1 MADIVD
7 PFAQPKAT
15 SIVDPFKGST
25 EGTTATSKGIIDPFK
40 SEETAGDTLKAKVT
54 KVLDGDTAEVTY
66 PDGTTAHVRLSNID
80 APEIAHDKRG
90 AQKGGDEA
98 AKYLSDRVLGKDVT
112 LGNLGADPYG
122 RTVANMSVNGKD
134 VGQEML
140 DQKISD
146 PYGKER
152 TFMEKLTGKE
162 VTPKEWRD
170 EGKADADGRYS
181 WDRLK
186 KLPISAVAG
195 TVASAVDVL
204 TGLPEWASKTALT
217 GAGMV
222 GVTYEDIKA
231 GKTPGTEESLK
242 HAEAFADKYTKEF
255 HMDALTGL
263 AGRAATAMGADPTM
277 IGHAGDPVSE
287 LYQAGQDSLAEQGSK
302 VGIAPAATRFAMD
315 NIVAMLMPEAAGKAH
330 ELAGKALGE
339 PSPKYVDEYR
349 ARKEEQ
355 YAKAE
360 KKASVEVFDENGKPL
375 KVEAKSYDEVGATG
389 LTRNNIESILNTDEK
404 KEAFQKAR
412 QDYLKNAGDT
422 EQKRAPE
429 QVQHDATLAGLRSV
443 ADDHVIAGLRK
454 ENLDKKAASDRY
466 VNSLTKDKTEPKE
479 VDKGSLLTKQPGTKT
494 PEEARKAASDRYL
507 KSIGADPMV
516 AREHIVNVATDA
528 HIQRIGKAFDI
539 PEMLLDNKGRKLE
552 APKDLG
558 LEKLPGVVEEKPSKY
573 AEWAENLKDQLGVLV
588 RGEIKD
594 GLMTHFDAL
603 KMEEILPDKAGR
615 ERVWEA
621 IQEGKGSEL
630 TGMAKKL
637 YDFHQKV
644 MDEIYQSANKV
655 GVIKGYINDYAA
667 RHIDMEH
674 LTPDQ
679 KEAVMK
685 EIGNAYPALQPTT
698 KHGKTRTVTDFG
710 ELKKIMEK
718 HDLKFKTTDL
728 AEVFRLYAESVKRA
742 IRDTNKLEA
751 MKKTRVSGLP
761 VLMEIGGHEKIPPN
775 YKPLKGSGMFENYAV
790 HPDMYDAAKF
800 LIGSNNPGLIL
811 KAAATLSGAIKRV
824 AVGFSLFHYGTLN
837 VANFLSNK
845 PMHSLESILKTKAG
859 FKRESLLKDPK
870 TGRLSEEAKFQ
881 IDNGVTFGI
890 ISDSGVGAMDAI
902 AQTADKLIG
911 KVTGK
916 NYHLIYNATEPARKI
931 QKVLD
936 HMTWEITHDGLKYL
950 AAQKRLEMARINH
963 PDIPDAVHM
972 KEIAT
977 NINNTFG
984 GLDWF
989 SIAREGNSKFSE
1001 KIKMAAYS
1009 PEGRMGLQVLMF
1021 APDWTMST
1029 VRAVTHALPKEAFA
1043 PSTWDLSQGLQGLLH
1058 PLTEGDYS
1066 RQYMTR
1072 FALTSLTLV
1081 NGLNVALSGKYIWE
1095 NKDPFTIDMGDG
1107 TFLSPFKHAAEFY
1120 HWLTDFDK
1128 TAYNKLGWVPK
1139 QLTEAAYDIRK
1150 DTPMQER
1157 LKNLVKGTAI
1167 PFTGSSATDA
1177 KRTAGEAALG
1187 FVGMPVTGV
1196 KNRPMANFERMK
1208 KNFERKLGIK
1218 IKDDTED
1225 K

>member
-7 PFAQPKAT
+7 PFEPAKAT
-15 SIVDPFKGST
+15 TIVDPFEGSAKGST
-25 EGTTATSKGIIDPFK
+25 STSKEIVDPFESK
-40 SEETAGDTLKAKVT
+40 KPTGDTLQAKVT
-54 KVLDGDTAEVTY
+54 TVIDGDTAEVTY
-66 PDGTTAHVRLSNID
+66 PDGTTTHVRISNID
-80 APEIAHDKRG
+80 APEVAHDKRG
-90 AQKGGDEA
+90 AQKGGNEA
-98 AKYLSDRVLGKDVT
+98 ADYLQKRILGKQVT
-112 LGNLGADPYG
+112 LGNLGGDPYG
-122 RTVANMSVNGKD
+122 RTVASVHLDGTD
-134 VGQEML
+134 IGQEMIDNKL
-140 DQKISD
+140 AD

-152 TFMEKLTGKE
+152 TFWEKLIGKE

-170 EGKADADGRYS
+170 EGKAEKEGRYS

-186 KLPISAVAG
+186 QHPISAIAG
-195 TVASAVDVL
+195 TVASAADVL
-204 TGLPEWASKTALT
+204 TGLPEWASRTALS
-217 GAGMV
+217 GV
-222 GVTYEDIKA
+222 GVLGAAYEDVKGGQVPQA
-231 GKTPGTEESLK
+231 ESDVK
-242 HAEAFADKYTKEF
+242 RGEAFADKYTKEF

-277 IGHAGDPVSE
+277 IGHAFDPISK
-287 LYQAGQDSLAEQGSK
+287 LYQAGEEALMEQGQK
-302 VGIAPAATRFAMD
+302 IGIAPAVTRFATD
-315 NIVAMLMPEAAGKAH
+315 NIVAMLTPKVMGKAH
-330 ELAGKALGE
+330 EMLGE
-339 PSPKYVDEYR
+339 KLGTPNEAYVDEYR
-349 ARKEEQ
+349 ARKEEA

-360 KKASVEVFDENGKPL
+360 AKQKASVEVFDENGKPVT
-375 KVEAKSYDEVGATG
+375 VEKP
-389 LTRNNIESILNTDEK
+389 
-404 KEAFQKAR
+404 KAV
-412 QDYLKNAGDT
+412 K
-422 EQKRAPE
+422 
-429 QVQHDATLAGLRSV
+429 
-443 ADDHVIAGLRK
+443 
-454 ENLDKKAASDRY
+454 
-466 VNSLTKDKTEPKE
+466 PK
-479 VDKGSLLTKQPGTKT
+479 Q
-494 PEEARKAASDRYL
+494 L
-507 KSIGADPMV
+507 KSEEQI
-516 AREHIVNVATDA
+516 REDVVNDATDA
-528 HIQRIGKAFDI
+528 HLNRISKAFDL
-539 PEMLLDNKGRKLE
+539 PEVTRDIKGKKLE
-552 APKDLG
+552 APTDLG
-558 LEKLPGVVEEKPSKY
+558 LPKEEGLLDGKNAQPTKY
-573 AEWAENLKDQLGVLV
+573 AAWAEDLKDRLGVLV

-603 KMEEILPDKAGR
+603 KMEEIMPLKEGR
-615 ERVWEA
+615 ERVWKA
-621 IQEGKGSEL
+621 IQEGKADEL
-630 TGMAKKL
+630 TGQAKKL
-637 YDFHQKV
+637 YEFHQKV
-644 MDEIYQSANKV
+644 MNEIYAAAKQV

-667 RHIDMEH
+667 RHIDMDH
-674 LTPDQ
+674 LSDAE

-685 EIGNAYPALQPTT
+685 EIGETFPSLNPNT
-698 KHGKTRTVTDFG
+698 KHGKTRTVKDFSD
-710 ELKKIMEK
+710 LTKIMEK

-751 MKKTRVSGLP
+751 MKRTKVSGLP
-761 VLMEIGGHEKIPPN
+761 VLMEIGGKEKIPPN
-775 YKPLKGSGMFENYAV
+775 YKALKGSGMFENYAV
-790 HPDMYDAAKF
+790 HPDIYDAAKF
-800 LIGSNNPGLIL
+800 LIGSNDPGMIL
-811 KAAATLSGAIKRV
+811 KAATTLSGAIKRV

-837 VANFLSNK
+837 VANLLSNK
-845 PMHSLESILKTKAG
+845 PLHSLESIVKTKAG
-859 FKRESLLKDPK
+859 LKRDSLLKDPT

-916 NYHLIYNATEPARKI
+916 NYNLIYKATEPARKV

-950 AAQKRLEMARINH
+950 AAQKRLEMARMNH

-1009 PEGRMGLQVLMF
+1009 PTGRMGLQVLMF

-1043 PSTWDLSQGLQGLLH
+1043 PSTWDLSKGLDGLLH

-1072 FALTSLTLV
+1072 FALTSLTLA

-1150 DTPMQER
+1150 DTPIQER

-1167 PFTGSSATDA
+1167 PFTGSSATDP
-1177 KRTAGEAALG
+1177 KRTLGEAALG
-1187 FVGMPVTGV
+1187 FVGVPVTGV
-1196 KNRPMANFERMK
+1196 KSRPMANFERMK

-1225 K
+1225 NNE

>member
-1 MADIVD
+1 MAEIVD
-7 PFAQPKAT
+7 PFEPAKAT
-15 SIVDPFKGST
+15 TIVDPFEGSAKGST
-25 EGTTATSKGIIDPFK
+25 STSKEIVDPFESK
-40 SEETAGDTLKAKVT
+40 KPAGDTLQAKVT
-54 KVLDGDTAEVTY
+54 AVLDGDTVEVTY
-66 PDGTTAHVRLSNID
+66 KDGTTQHVRFANID
-80 APEIAHDKRG
+80 APETAHDKRG
-90 AQKGGDEA
+90 AQPGGDAA
-98 AKYLSDRVLGKDVT
+98 AKYVSDRVLGKDIT
-112 LGNLGADPYG
+112 LGNVGSVDLYG
-122 RTVANMSVNGKD
+122 RALANIQYEGKD
-134 VGQEML
+134 LGQEML
-140 DQKISD
+140 DNKLVD

-152 TFMEKLTGKE
+152 TFWEKLTGKE

-170 EGKADADGRYS
+170 EGKAEKEGRYS

-186 KLPISAVAG
+186 QHPISAIAG
-195 TVASAVDVL
+195 TVASAADVL
-204 TGLPEWASKTALT
+204 TGLPEWASRTALSGV
-217 GAGMV
+217 GALGAA
-222 GVTYEDIKA
+222 YEDVKG
-231 GKTPGTEESLK
+231 GKVPQAESDVK
-242 HAEAFADKYTKEF
+242 RGEAFADKYTKEF

-277 IGHAGDPVSE
+277 IGHAFDSLSR
-287 LYQAGQDSLAEQGSK
+287 LYQAGEEALMEQGQK
-302 VGIAPAATRFAMD
+302 IGIAPAVTRFATD
-315 NIVAMLMPEAAGKAH
+315 NIVAMLTPKVMGKAH
-330 ELAGKALGE
+330 EMLGE
-339 PSPKYVDEYR
+339 KLGTPNEAYVDEYR
-349 ARKEEQ
+349 ARKEEA

-360 KKASVEVFDENGKPL
+360 AKQKASVEVFDENGKPVT
-375 KVEAKSYDEVGATG
+375 VEKPKTQY
-389 LTRNNIESILNTDEK
+389 NKEK
-404 KEAFQKAR
+404 REAFRETIEQQFDKYRKDPTGSTDRLDVTNPKDVEKAR
-412 QDYLKNAGDT
+412 SHFLKQSADELGMSIMDIKKLSQETGAKFSNEDFTNWIQGKDGHRFYKDT
-422 EQKRAPE
+422 RDLIVETAVDMHLQKI
-429 QVQHDATLAGLRSV
+429 S
-443 ADDHVIAGLRK
+443 
-454 ENLDKKAASDRY
+454 
-466 VNSLTKDKTEPKE
+466 
-479 VDKGSLLTKQPGTKT
+479 
-494 PEEARKAASDRYL
+494 
-507 KSIGADPMV
+507 
-516 AREHIVNVATDA
+516 
-528 HIQRIGKAFDI
+528 KAFDL
-539 PEMLLDNKGRKLE
+539 PEVTRDIKGKKLE
-552 APKDLG
+552 APTDLRLPKEEG
-558 LEKLPGVVEEKPSKY
+558 LLDGKNAQPTKY
-573 AEWAENLKDQLGVLV
+573 AAWAEDLKNKLGVLV

-603 KMEEILPDKAGR
+603 KMEEIMPLKEGR
-615 ERVWEA
+615 ERVWKA
-621 IQEGKGSEL
+621 IQEGKADEL
-630 TGMAKKL
+630 TGQAKKL
-637 YDFHQKV
+637 YEFHQKV
-644 MDEIYQSANKV
+644 MDEIYAAAKQV

-667 RHIDMEH
+667 RHIDMDH
-674 LTPDQ
+674 LSDAE

-685 EIGNAYPALQPTT
+685 EIGETFPSLNPNT
-698 KHGKTRTVTDFG
+698 KHGKTRTVKDFSD
-710 ELKKIMEK
+710 LTKIMEK

-751 MKKTRVSGLP
+751 MKRTKVSGLP
-761 VLMEIGGHEKIPPN
+761 VLMEIGGKEKIPPN
-775 YKPLKGSGMFENYAV
+775 YKALKGSGMFENYAV
-790 HPDMYDAAKF
+790 HPDIYDAAKF
-800 LIGSNNPGLIL
+800 LIGSNDPGMIL
-811 KAAATLSGAIKRV
+811 KAATTLSGAIKRV

-837 VANFLSNK
+837 VANLLSNK
-845 PMHSLESILKTKAG
+845 PLHSLESIVKTKAG
-859 FKRESLLKDPK
+859 LKRDSLLKDPT

-916 NYHLIYNATEPARKI
+916 NYNLIYKATEPARKV

-950 AAQKRLEMARINH
+950 AAQKRLEMARMNH

-989 SIAREGNSKFSE
+989 SIAREGNRKFSE

-1009 PEGRMGLQVLMF
+1009 PTGRMGLQVLMF

-1043 PSTWDLSQGLQGLLH
+1043 PSTWDLSKGLDGLLH

-1072 FALTSLTLV
+1072 FALTSLTLA

-1095 NKDPFTIDMGDG
+1095 NKDPFTIDRGDG
-1107 TFLSPFKHAAEFY
+1107 TFLSPFKHAAELW

-1128 TAYNKLGWVPK
+1128 TAYNKLGWIPK

-1150 DTPMQER
+1150 DTPIQER

-1167 PFTGSSATDA
+1167 PFTGSSATDP
-1177 KRTAGEAALG
+1177 KRTLGDAALG

-1196 KNRPMANFERMK
+1196 KTRPMANFERMK

-1225 K
+1225 NNE

>member
-25 EGTTATSKGIIDPFK
+25 EGTTTTSKGIIDPFK

-170 EGKADADGRYS
+170 EGKADAEGRYS

-186 KLPISAVAG
+186 KHPISAVAG

-217 GAGMV
+217 GAGIV
-222 GVTYEDIKA
+222 GATYEDIKA
-231 GKTPGTEESLK
+231 GKTPGSEKSFEN
-242 HAEAFADKYTKEF
+242 AEQFAEKYTKQF

-277 IGHAGDPVSE
+277 IGHAFDPVSK
-287 LYQAGQDSLAEQGSK
+287 LYQAGQDALAEQGSK

-315 NIVAMLMPEAAGKAH
+315 NIVAMLMPETAGKAH

-355 YAKAE
+355 YDKAE
-360 KKASVEVFDENGKPL
+360 KKQATEEPKPATTKPPERKASVEVFDETGKPL
-375 KVEAKSYDEVGATG
+375 KVESKSETQIREDIV
-389 LTRNNIESILNTDEK
+389 
-404 KEAFQKAR
+404 
-412 QDYLKNAGDT
+412 
-422 EQKRAPE
+422 
-429 QVQHDATLAGLRSV
+429 DA
-443 ADDHVIAGLRK
+443 
-454 ENLDKKAASDRY
+454 
-466 VNSLTKDKTEPKE
+466 
-479 VDKGSLLTKQPGTKT
+479 
-494 PEEARKAASDRYL
+494 
-507 KSIGADPMV
+507 
-516 AREHIVNVATDA
+516 ATDA
-528 HIQRIGKAFDI
+528 HMQKIGKAFDI
-539 PEMLLDNKGRKLE
+539 PEMILDNKGRKLE

-573 AEWAENLKDQLGVLV
+573 AEWAEKLKDQLGVLV

-761 VLMEIGGHEKIPPN
+761 VLMEVGGHEKIPPN
-775 YKPLKGSGMFENYAV
+775 YKPLKGSGIYENYAV
-790 HPDMYDAAKF
+790 HPDIYDAAKF

-859 FKRESLLKDPK
+859 VKRESLLKDPK

-989 SIAREGNSKFSE
+989 SVAREGNSKFSE

-1072 FALTSLTLV
+1072 FALTSLTLA

-1120 HWLTDFDK
+1120 HWITDFDK

-1167 PFTGSSATDA
+1167 PFTGSSSTDA

-1187 FVGMPVTGV
+1187 FFGMSVTGV

-1225 K
+1225 KDE